1 MSSTSRPE
9 VTFLTDFNVSG
20 GFGSS
25 EGARKKGNKVK
36 SSFVNFQTEFG
47 KIMLEKKMGS
57 VKKLFM

>member
-1 MSSTSRPE
+1 MSSRPE
-9 VTFLTDFNVSG
+9 VSDFNDLIVSG

-25 EGARKKGNKVK
+25 EGARNKGNKVK
-36 SSFVNFQTEFG
+36 SSFINFQTEFG